1 MKKALSTTLLALI
14 VSPLAA
20 QKDRI
25 QWTDGTITDRCVV
38 TAFSLHEIKYR
49 KGGQDEV
56 APSDR
61 VGDLTIEKVRDRYKQ
76 AYGASMAE
84 QPATFLQIA
93 DDRFADDPFLGQF
106 GYIEATRRFIKA
118 GDASS
123 AFSALDQLAQKYPT
137 SGFLPDTF
145 TTKIQHYLGKDK
157 AGDAA
162 KVALRYKQTTAGQA
176 YPMGYQIEAD
186 YYETL
191 TSGRSGTLP
200 PSQVRGNMQ
209 RIFNEAGADHPVIAN
224 MARLELANSLL
235 GEKKY
240 DEAKR
245 EYEEILDQPNLDQR
259 IRGGAWYGV
268 GRAQY
273 AAGNPGAK
281 EHYHDALLSFLRVYV
296 ANRDAD
302 PIVVAEA
309 LDYGAMAAEKWGGTD
324 AGRMNRRLK
333 TILRQ
338 EFPDWVK

>member
-1 MKKALSTTLLALI
+1 MKKALSTTILALI
-14 VSPLAA
+14 AVPLAA
-20 QKDRI
+20 QRDRI
-25 QWTDGTITDRCVV
+25 QWTDGTVTDRCTV
-38 TAFSLHEIKYR
+38 TAYSLQEIKYR
-49 KGGQDEV
+49 KGGQDQI

-61 VGDLTIEKVRDRYKQ
+61 VSDLTIDKVRDRYKQ

-93 DDRFADDPFLGQF
+93 DKRFADDAFLGQF
-106 GYIEATRRFIKA
+106 GYIEATRRFVKA

-123 AFSALDQLAQKYPT
+123 AFAALDQLAQKYPT
-137 SGFLPDTF
+137 SAFLPDTF
-145 TTKIQHYLGKDK
+145 TIKIQHYLGREKS
-157 AGDAA
+157 GDAS
-162 KVALRYKQTTAGQA
+162 KVAVRYKQTATGQA
-176 YPMGYQIEAD
+176 YPKGYQIEAD

-191 TSGRSGTLP
+191 TSGRNGSLP

-209 RIFNEAGADHPVIAN
+209 RIFNEAGSDHPIIAN

-235 GEKKY
+235 AEKKNA
-240 DEAKR
+240 EAKR

-259 IRGGAWYGV
+259 IRGGAWYGL
-268 GRAQY
+268 GRVQY

-296 ANRDAD
+296 SNRDAD
-302 PIVVAEA
+302 PIIVAEA
-309 LDYGAMAAEKWGGTD
+309 RDYGAMAAEKWGGTD